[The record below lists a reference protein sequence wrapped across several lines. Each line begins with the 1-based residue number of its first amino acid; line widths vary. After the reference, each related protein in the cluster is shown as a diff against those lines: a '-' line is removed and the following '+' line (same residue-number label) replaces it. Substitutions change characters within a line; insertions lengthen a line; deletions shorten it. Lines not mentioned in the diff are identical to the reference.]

1 MKSSRFASSIGQK
14 ILIISTVV
22 PIEDLLVAISLQ
34 RITKGGAGHGVKNQ
48 TILGTLS
55 MDAPSLPNGGM
66 RSITTI
72 FLMDAF
78 LLPSSVPSF
87 LPSYLPRIFLE
98 RKCWQCV
105 EVERYWNGRAM
116 GSDLVGG
123 GGGGGGGFLHHAH
136 MQKRLRNAN
145 PSSSSSSSFAFSS
158 SFLLPSLSLSLSFDR
173 PHPSSDY
180 KRRHRNN
187 RTNERRP
194 WRRGRSRNPGNDKRT
209 NERTNAVAGCN
220 LSPYGRAASVIWLSD
235 YPACSITQCT
245 AT

>member
-145 PSSSSSSSFAFSS
+145 PSSSSSSFAFSS
-158 SFLLPSLSLSLSFDR
+158 SFLLPSLSLSLFPSIVLIHQAITKGGTGTTERTNVGHGGEGDR
-173 PHPSSDY
+173 ETLETI
-180 KRRHRNN
+180 NE
-187 RTNERRP
+187 RTNERM
-194 WRRGRSRNPGNDKRT
+194 
-209 NERTNAVAGCN
+209 
-220 LSPYGRAASVIWLSD
+220 L
-235 YPACSITQCT
+235 
-245 AT
+245 